1 MHTLTLY
8 RPTRYFEAGFALNR
22 VETFIEIKRKCDSSE
37 INILRALRWT
47 HGLHSV
53 DPRDKIYALLGILSE
68 SRIVTTSQVAKL
80 IEPDYAK
87 DPRFVYEDFALVA
100 ARFGMGGDLIRSVD
114 HGSTLARWTHQ
125 SIPSWAPDWARIPR
139 RGRSYK
145 SFVTMFSQL
154 GYEDVLPVNTG
165 TKSLS
170 GHSIKFANIEIVSD
184 EADHRDSTACFNII
198 AEFWHSNSARMNY
211 TSMVDN
217 KNMIVHFGEAVTEGS
232 DSYSGDFSPRT
243 SALILCDLLHCI
255 FEESRASYNGKPE
268 AYMAAR
274 FFLDSLTE
282 HYGPPSDQ
290 YQYIHRERV
299 TLYQGLPE
307 RQRLFV
313 TDTNYV
319 GLGPAAM
326 RPGDAVM
333 FLPGTCMPMVLRPQ
347 DDFYQLVGGCYVS
360 GLMDLNSEELAKV
373 CRDFKVERIE
383 IR

>member
-1 MHTLTLY
+1 MQILAFY
-8 RPTRYFEAGFALNR
+8 YPPRYVEAGFALTR
-22 VETFIEIKRKCDSSE
+22 VETFIEIKRNCDSSE
-37 INILRALRWT
+37 INFLSALRWT

-68 SRIVTTSQVAKL
+68 SKIATTSQVAKL

-87 DPRFVYEDFALVA
+87 DVRLVYEGFALTA
-100 ARFGMGGDLIRSVD
+100 ARVGMAGDLIRSVH

-125 SIPSWAPDWARIPR
+125 LIPSWAPDWTRIPR

-154 GYEDVLPVNTG
+154 GYEDVLPVSAG
-165 TKSLS
+165 TKTLA
-170 GHSIKFANIEIVSD
+170 GHSIKFANVEIVS
-184 EADHRDSTACFNII
+184 EEVDHRDLTTCFNII
-198 AEFWHSNSARMNY
+198 ADFWHSNTSRVNY
-211 TSMVDN
+211 TPITDVKIM
-217 KNMIVHFGEAVTEGS
+217 MARFAEAVTEGS
-232 DSYSGDFSPRT
+232 DLFSGDFSIVT
-243 SALILCDLLHCI
+243 SVSMLCAVLHCI
-255 FEESRASYNGKPE
+255 FEDSQASYDDKPE

-274 FFLDSLTE
+274 VFLNSLAE
-282 HYGPPSDQ
+282 YCDPPDEV
-290 YQYIHRERV
+290 YQAIYRDGLKSYV
-299 TLYQGLPE
+299 GLPE

-313 TDTNYV
+313 TDTNFV

-326 RPGDAVM
+326 RPGDVVK
-333 FLPGTCMPMVLRPQ
+333 FLSGTCMPMVLRPQ

-360 GLMDLNSEELAKV
+360 GLMDLSSEDLATV